1 MRGASSWSG
10 GGPRGAGGRSH
21 LDMHMRA
28 PTHAHLPPHFASR
41 APHQPHCV
49 PLPLPR
55 VSVVRDPQR
64 IRKLAALPSG
74 LVATGDEE
82 GTLRMFSLEA
92 GGKQLDEL
100 RVDGI
105 TGEVHDLTVVKPT
118 DGGPLTSGG
127 LLACVGRWV
136 LLLRVSE
143 EGKLSVAHKLR
154 TPFLARVDSAS
165 IHQDGLHVV
174 LGGGDAAS
182 AATTKGGV
190 ASLYVFLVKLVNP
203 AAAGAGA
210 GSPAKGS
217 YAATA
222 TAAGAPPAAAAE
234 AAASVKRRAF
244 VGCDLL
250 SISKGHVGPIRCLRF
265 SPDGERF
272 ASGGEDGNIRLWS
285 FAAQLR
291 AGSGGADDL
300 PAVNDK
306 GTPLDSGAAGAAERK
321 AAAVK
326 SSGAYRPGAFGRAKR
341 Q

>member
-1 MRGASSWSG
+1 MRGPLSWSG
-10 GGPRGAGGRSH
+10 GGQRGAAGRSH

-28 PTHAHLPPHFASR
+28 PPKASVAFARCVIGPLSPASLFAPPHLV
-41 APHQPHCV
+41 C
-49 PLPLPR
+49 
-55 VSVVRDPQR
+55 VVRPQR

-74 LVATGDEE
+74 FVATGDEE

-105 TGEVHDLTVVKPT
+105 IGEVHDLTVVKPT

-136 LLLRVSE
+136 LLLRVTE
-143 EGKLSVAHKLR
+143 EGKLSVAHKIR

-203 AAAGAGA
+203 AAGGAGA
-210 GSPAKGS
+210 ASPAKGS

-244 VGCDLL
+244 VGCELL

-291 AGSGGADDL
+291 AGCAGADDL